1 LTTVSLSF
9 NRERADLESLK
20 MDSKHAILWP
30 VIISLVVHLTLITAT
45 GAIDLRQN
53 IPDMEILAVSLEE
66 LYPDI
71 PYQEENEWVNEKNP
85 TDNDDENK
93 VAIDDGWREDTVD
106 LGSLDTKYAD
116 YLQVI
121 KRRILRVWEYPQKAF
136 EKNEEGNVIVR
147 LSIDADGKLAHTVLL
162 TSSGFP
168 ELDKGALNVIK
179 DVAPFAPLPEYYNLS
194 RLHVVALFRYRIRN

>member
-1 LTTVSLSF
+1 
-9 NRERADLESLK
+9 

-66 LYPDI
+66 FYPDI

-116 YLQVI
+116 YLQLI